1 MVFVF
6 FWVIL
11 AATFVIFL
19 LALVSLTF
27 QILFDKKISKEKLVT
42 DVTGALEREVFLNVF
57 YILFLTFLLAFN
69 TRMFYFLTFTFFI
82 IISYFQRHLWSLVM
96 EEKLTKTPLSIRKNS
111 LGRLLSENCI
121 ITHFTMHRYIYDLIL
136 AEYHNFKDTIQ
147 DSIED
152 FNVAVLFK
160 EPKVTIGL
168 YQQDLYNIQK
178 KLFKFKKVEINDFSK
193 KYTDEEIIKMSKAIK
208 DNRDPKKTFNL
219 VRRLPWKLEYNY
231 ESNLFFKL
239 FIKNFLVLY
248 TFLKTTI
255 VAVLLMFVYFVYTIF
270 FFKIQF
276 LKQLSVW
283 FVIGMI
289 YFWLMSGFNFFLKR
303 YQYGKFTS
311 QIQRFW
317 KRTNTYF
324 WLIEGFLI
332 LLFFYYFLNSS
343 QEPLYMYDYAA
354 LNQEYLISLYVIGI
368 NVILLSLV
376 IYFMYFVMLRINS
389 NSWNQLNL
397 YLILIS
403 AFVFFSFFIETYQ
416 FYYVISTFNER
427 FWAFNEEENLWFID
441 IENPIIRT
449 KQQYLLVCLI
459 AKYWHFLFIFL
470 SWVFFLIKSYER
482 RKITYVLFGANLQ
495 NMVLL
500 YVLNFAC
507 YLQWFKWIY
516 RRFFDL
522 PYTWFMTSIDNKFIF
537 RLFFE
542 FKLLAA
548 NLLTING
555 YVFSFNNVIYK
566 SLFLWNVDS
575 LCIWKFI

>member
-1 MVFVF
+1 MVFVMILF
-6 FWVIL
+6 FS
-11 AATFVIFL
+11 AAIFTLVLSSIISIVFQLVFTGNISGQKVKGDVFSDLERGVFSNTIYVLFL
-19 LALVSLTF
+19 LFLLSFNTNLIFAITLVSFVL
-27 QILFDKKISKEKLVT
+27 
-42 DVTGALEREVFLNVF
+42 
-57 YILFLTFLLAFN
+57 
-69 TRMFYFLTFTFFI
+69 
-82 IISYFQRHLWSLVM
+82 ISYSQKHLWSLVM
-96 EEKLTKTPLSIRKNS
+96 EEKLTQTPLSVRKYS
-111 LGRLLSENCI
+111 LGRLLDEDCI
-121 ITHFTMHRYIYDLIL
+121 ITHFTLHKYVYDLMV
-136 AEYHNFKDTIQ
+136 AEYHSFKEMIN

-152 FNVAVLFK
+152 INVAILLK
-160 EPKVTIGL
+160 EPKTIIGA
-168 YQQDLYNIQK
+168 YQKDIYNIQK
-178 KLFKFKKVEINDFSK
+178 NFFKFKKVELNEPVKNYSK
-193 KYTDEEIIKMSKAIK
+193 EDLIKLQEAIK
-208 DNRDPKKTFNL
+208 FNRDPRKAFNF
-219 VRRLPWKLEYNY
+219 VRRLPWKLTYDY
-231 ESNLFFKL
+231 KSNLFFKL
-239 FIKNFLVLY
+239 FSQNMIVFYNF
-248 TFLKTTI
+248 FKTTL
-255 VAVLLMFVYFVYTIF
+255 VAVLLMVIYFIYTIF

-343 QEPLYMYDYAA
+343 QEPLYMYDYSA
-354 LNQEYLISLYVIGI
+354 LNQEYLISLYVVGI

-376 IYFMYFVMLRINS
+376 IYFMYFTLLRINS

-403 AFVFFSFFIETYQ
+403 SFIFFSFFIETYQ

-427 FWAFNEEENLWFID
+427 FWSFNEEENLWFVD

-449 KQQYLLVCLI
+449 KQQYLMVCLI

-482 RKITYVLFGANLQ
+482 RKVTYVLFGANLQ

-522 PYTWFMTSIDNKFIF
+522 PYTWFMVSIDNKFLF

-542 FKLLAA
+542 LKLLIS
-548 NLLTING
+548 NLLTYNLSLT
-555 YVFSFNNVIYK
+555 SFNGVVYK

-575 LCIWKFI
+575 LCMWKFI